1 MNVIIT
7 LMTFKIFI
15 DFKIEKNFAIV
26 FSLCFAILAYPV
38 SGTPFLDLHS
48 AYFSLISM
56 YLFLIF
62 IKNEDYTKLFTAI
75 FLLGLAF
82 LCKQV
87 PAAYFI
93 ILLSLFIF
101 FHSLQIRNLKP
112 IIISFLALIIFLGLV
127 VIYLLFSKTN
137 IQDFIMQLIIFPSS
151 IGTGRYSNYLLNFH
165 NVFLN
170 FKFIHI
176 VLFLLTLIFL
186 INIYKKNFKYPKKEI
201 GYFIILIFFSISL
214 IFHQIHTKNQIFIF
228 FVIPILSGFLLY
240 YLEKIQFKYKK
251 FFSYFLIL
259 FCLAVTIKYHLR
271 FNEMRKFHELSYT
284 NINKAIKVEFKK
296 PFFNGLKWI
305 TRNYENPKN
314 ELKII
319 EEFYLNVSSR
329 EDKNMITL
337 GILF

>member
-75 FLLGLAF
+75 FTRFSL

-112 IIISFLALIIFLGLV
+112 IIISFLA
-127 VIYLLFSKTN
+127 
-137 IQDFIMQLIIFPSS
+137 
-151 IGTGRYSNYLLNFH
+151 
-165 NVFLN
+165 
-170 FKFIHI
+170 
-176 VLFLLTLIFL
+176 
-186 INIYKKNFKYPKKEI
+186 
-201 GYFIILIFFSISL
+201 
-214 IFHQIHTKNQIFIF
+214 
-228 FVIPILSGFLLY
+228 
-240 YLEKIQFKYKK
+240 
-251 FFSYFLIL
+251 
-259 FCLAVTIKYHLR
+259 
-271 FNEMRKFHELSYT
+271 
-284 NINKAIKVEFKK
+284 
-296 PFFNGLKWI
+296 
-305 TRNYENPKN
+305 
-314 ELKII
+314 
-319 EEFYLNVSSR
+319 
-329 EDKNMITL
+329 
-337 GILF
+337 

>member
-1 MNVIIT
+1 
-7 LMTFKIFI
+7 
-15 DFKIEKNFAIV
+15 
-26 FSLCFAILAYPV
+26 
-38 SGTPFLDLHS
+38 
-48 AYFSLISM
+48 
-56 YLFLIF
+56 
-62 IKNEDYTKLFTAI
+62 
-75 FLLGLAF
+75 
-82 LCKQV
+82 
-87 PAAYFI
+87 
-93 ILLSLFIF
+93 
-101 FHSLQIRNLKP
+101 
-112 IIISFLALIIFLGLV
+112 
-127 VIYLLFSKTN
+127 
-137 IQDFIMQLIIFPSS
+137 MQLIIFPSS

-201 GYFIILIFFSISL
+201 SYFIVLIFFSVSL

-240 YLEKIQFKYKK
+240 YLEKIHFKYKK

-329 EDKNMITL
+329 EDKNMIISRYTFLSGLLDKSIYTPSRTFDDISYPMLDSKYYEKYNNFFKKTL
-337 GILF
+337 IKNEIDNIFIFNPGFELSEKNMSNVIFNYLPKDCYNIEDINDFTKKIKIISCNYLKN